1 MMNVRGLSIAHVKSH
16 LQMYRSKKLDNSG
29 QEKMSAITPVVNPMD
44 FHRRIGGGN
53 LQEMLYQRTI
63 SLPSQSLRFEKG
75 VSSHQEMLMRRTG
88 FMVFFNLHSPNSRS
102 TSKALFLGK
111 YQNYTYV
118 ISTKQNTSLLY
129 MQQEWA
135 FNQQVKMGL
144 IKDQGPAKGLIHEM
158 IFKKDGK
165 PSSSHL
171 FDVRDAITRSSQTMD
186 GRSFGSFDWAGSSS
200 RKLSEALQ
208 QTHSFSSSNY
218 YCYSHNNTNNSNNTN
233 NNNNNNNNVKS
244 NFLDPVVIN
253 VRYDH
258 QHEDLSRLEL
268 HKSSEDERRVR
279 GKNCKTKEQKT
290 GLVEKDGMPNLQLSL
305 STSPMFVDKDEDNE
319 KKRIEAAEEQ
329 EVEVKVDSSLS
340 LSLSPPSSMKGT
352 AKSSDLKLVESGS
365 SSSSRSSNNNKAALG
380 LSTLDLTMSIR
391 ALE

>member
-1 MMNVRGLSIAHVKSH
+1 MPRLRWTPDLHLSFVHAIERLGGQERATPKLVLQMMNVRGLSIAHVKSH

-44 FHRRIGGGN
+44 FHRRMGGGN

-75 VSSHQEMLMRRTG
+75 GFFPSRNAHETNRLYGLLQPPQPQQPFNFKSS
-88 FMVFFNLHSPNSRS
+88 
-102 TSKALFLGK
+102 LFR
-111 YQNYTYV
+111 
-118 ISTKQNTSLLY
+118 
-129 MQQEWA
+129 QQEWA

-171 FDVRDAITRSSQTMD
+171 FDVRDAITRSNQRMD

-218 YCYSHNNTNNSNNTN
+218 YCYSHNNTNNSNN
-233 NNNNNNNNVKS
+233 NNNNNVKS

-253 VRYDH
+253 
-258 QHEDLSRLEL
+258 L

-279 GKNCKTKEQKT
+279 GNNCKTKEQKT

-352 AKSSDLKLVESGS
+352 AKSSNLKLVESGS